1 MEEATLWDNLKSTME
16 KESEFFDSFLS
27 QEKSV
32 KEALFNKEWVSL
44 QQRLQEMIKNAEKM
58 TEFEQQRTLYLE
70 EIKKK
75 KNLHTGVAFS
85 TVLSLAPETEN
96 PNLRTLFNNIRTSVL
111 VSQTRLDGIKQYA
124 ELKMTL
130 SKDLFESM
138 IPDNREGF
146 YSPSTAKKQQQETTG
161 ILLNTHS

>member
-16 KESEFFDSFLS
+16 KESQFFDSFLL
-27 QEKSV
+27 QEKNV
-32 KEALFNKEWVSL
+32 KEALFSKDWVSL
-44 QQRLQEMIKNAEKM
+44 QQRLQEMLQNADKM
-58 TEFEQQRTLYLE
+58 TQFEQERTHYLE

-75 KNLHTGVAFS
+75 KNLHKGVAFS
-85 TVLSLAPETEN
+85 TVLTLAPEKET
-96 PNLRTLFNNIRTSVL
+96 PNLRTLFNDIRTNVL

-130 SKDLFESM
+130 SKDLFKSM
-138 IPDNREGF
+138 IPDNNEGF
-146 YSPSTAKKQQQETTG
+146 YTPSIAKKQEQETTG